1 MKNSVKLISVLLIIV
16 TLLSSVSCG
25 EKVMPEKQIIQNVY
39 KSESFALPEG
49 MNNANSL
56 FETDDGYIVYGQV
69 NDENGEYNNRFA
81 RLDKNFAL
89 IEYFDVDLGLGAD
102 TWFGDIVFASDGTAY
117 LTASSNYY
125 DEETDYYESKNY
137 FIHLDSEYKVIN
149 MMLTNEL
156 LGLAPEE
163 YAYIYGI
170 TPLSDGSIAF
180 ISNDTVYTIDSEMN
194 ITLKKSSED
203 LNANYIN
210 TILDTPKGVVVVYSD
225 QNYDN
230 KAVILD
236 PVSKSFSAPYDFS
249 QLGYGQYYGGSG
261 DYDIYYT
268 SDNGIGGYS
277 FETGEGVELLNYM
290 NSDLNNFYP
299 NELIAGDNNTFI
311 CTTWNYDDTSDDG
324 MKIIRL
330 SPVPDEEKEPKYIIT
345 LGALY
350 LNYNIRNYIYKFN
363 RSNDEYRIVLKDY
376 SADID
381 YSEESEYTYEDA
393 ITKINSDIAAGNVP
407 DLFVCSSELP
417 FDSYA
422 SKGLFID
429 LYKYM
434 DADENYSRDKFE
446 QNILS
451 AFETDEKLYRIPA
464 TYNVQG
470 FGGLK
475 RVIGDYAEN
484 WNMDSFMALA
494 NSLDENVVMFRDITR
509 DNLLEVML
517 SSMYDE
523 FIDVAS
529 GKCSFNDGAFASILE
544 YASTLGETTI
554 FDDMDWD
561 KVEDNFWEEYENA
574 IAEGKV
580 ALSSAYFGS
589 FDDYISLINYTFR
602 TDEIALVGYPGASGS
617 PVIYDSS
624 SAISISSKSK
634 LKDGAWAFIASLLSE
649 DFQDSLDWNFPVRT
663 SSLEKMMKNQIEE
676 SQKRKKEEEEA
687 SGGETPLVAET
698 YASPKMLGVADSTY
712 EYGNYYL
719 DENYANIV
727 LEFIRSADMISHSD
741 SEITKIVKEEAGRFF
756 EGQCT
761 SDQAAE
767 AVQSRVSI
775 YVSENS

>member
-1 MKNSVKLISVLLIIV
+1 MKKILKLISVLLVLV
-16 TLLSSVSCG
+16 TLLTSVSCG
-25 EKVMPEKQIIQNVY
+25 EKAMPEKQIIENVY

-49 MNNANSL
+49 MSYTNSL
-56 FETDDGYIVYGQV
+56 FEIDDGYIVYGQV
-69 NDENGEYNNRFA
+69 DDENGEYSNRFA
-81 RLDKNFAL
+81 RLDKNFAF
-89 IEYFDVDLGLGAD
+89 IEYFDVDLGLEGD
-102 TWFGDIVFASDGTAY
+102 TWLGDIVVASDGTAY

-137 FIHLDSEYKVIN
+137 FIHLDSEYKVID
-149 MMLTNEL
+149 MLLTNEL
-156 LGLAPEE
+156 LGLAPED

-194 ITLKKSSED
+194 ITFKKSSED

-225 QNYDN
+225 QTYDN

-236 PVSKSFSAPYDFS
+236 PVSMSFSEPYDFS
-249 QLGYGQYYGGSG
+249 QLGYGNYYGGKG
-261 DYDIYYT
+261 EYDIYYT
-268 SDNGIGGYS
+268 DDNGIGGYS

-290 NSDLNNFYP
+290 NSDLSNFYP
-299 NELIAGDNNTFI
+299 DKLIVGDNNTFI

-330 SPVPDEEKEPKYIIT
+330 SPLPDEEKEPKYIIT

-381 YSEESEYTYEDA
+381 YGDDSEYTYEDA

-494 NSLDENVVMFRDITR
+494 NSLDENVVMLRDMTR
-509 DNLLEVML
+509 DNFLEVML

-529 GKCSFNDGAFASILE
+529 DKCSFNDGTFASILE
-544 YASTLGETTI
+544 YASTLSETTI
-554 FDDMDWD
+554 FDDMDWNE
-561 KVEDNFWEEYENA
+561 VEDNFWEEYENA

-589 FDDYISLINYTFR
+589 FSDYISLINYTFR
-602 TDEIALVGYPGASGS
+602 TDEIALVGYPGANGS

-624 SAISISSKSK
+624 SAIAISSKSK

-663 SSLEKMMKNQIEE
+663 SSLEKMMNREIEE
-676 SQKRKKEEEEA
+676 SQKRKQEEEEA
-687 SGGETPLVAET
+687 KNGETETEMVGVYDYVRPTMVA
-698 YASPKMLGVADSTY
+698 SNY

-719 DENYANIV
+719 NENYANIV
-727 LEFIRSADMISHSD
+727 LDFIRSADMISHSD
-741 SEITKIVKEEAGRFF
+741 SEITKIVKEEEGRFF

-761 SDQAAE
+761 SAQAAD

-775 YVSENS
+775 YVSENG